1 MNKLTGGRRNNRMV
15 IEKKKKISK
24 VWIIGAILIVLHFYK
39 LPFYYSQP
47 GDAKELAPFVEVEG
61 GYKEEQGSFMLTTVL
76 MGQTNVYFY
85 AWAHLSDYRDIY
97 PEDQIKRPEETEEDY
112 LHRQQ
117 MMMNTSQDAAKIA
130 AYEYAGKEVN
140 ISYNGIM
147 ITSFIEG
154 MSAEE
159 YLTHE
164 DRILAVDGYR
174 VHTVNELNKR
184 LAGKDLGEEAVL
196 TVLRDGEEVEIA
208 VPLST
213 FPEDIEGGEGRV
225 GIGIM
230 YPVADR
236 TLSFTP
242 EVTIDVRNIG
252 GPSAGFMFSLEVLN
266 QLTPEDLTK
275 GYHIS
280 GTGTIDEQGNVGRIG
295 GAKQKVVAAH
305 NAGSDIFFV
314 PKEGDREGSNYK
326 EAIATAKELG
336 TSTKVIGVNTLAE
349 AVEYLE
355 SLGPKEEKEG

>member
-1 MNKLTGGRRNNRMV
+1 MV

-24 VWIIGAILIVLHFYK
+24 IWIVGAILIILHFYK

-61 GYKEEQGSFMLTTVL
+61 GYKEEQGTFMLTTVL

-85 AWAHLSDYRDIY
+85 AWAHLSEYRDIY
-97 PEDQIKRPEETEEDY
+97 PEDQIKRPDETEEDY

-130 AYEYAGKEVN
+130 AYEHAGKEVD

-154 MSAEE
+154 MYGEE
-159 YLTHE
+159 YLKYD
-164 DRILAVDGYR
+164 DRILEVDGYR
-174 VHTVNELNKR
+174 VQTVTELNKR
-184 LAGKDLGEEAVL
+184 LTGKESGEEVVL
-196 TVLRDGEEVEIA
+196 TVLRAGDEIEIT
-208 VPLST
+208 VPLSP
-213 FPEDIEGGEGRV
+213 FPKDVEGGEGRV
-225 GIGIM
+225 GLGIM

-236 TLSFTP
+236 TLSFNP

-252 GPSAGFMFSLEVLN
+252 GPSAGFMFALEVLN

-275 GYHIS
+275 GYNIS

-314 PKEGDREGSNYK
+314 PKEGGREGSNYE
-326 EAIATAKELG
+326 EAILTAKELG
-336 TSTKVIGVNTLAE
+336 TITQVVGVNTLAE
-349 AVEYLE
+349 AVEFLE
-355 SLGPKEEKEG
+355 GLDRKK

>member
-1 MNKLTGGRRNNRMV
+1 MV

-24 VWIIGAILIVLHFYK
+24 VWIIGAILIILHFYK

-47 GDAKELAPFVEVEG
+47 GDAKELAPYVEVEG

-85 AWAHLSDYRDIY
+85 AWAHFSEFRDIY
-97 PEDQIKRPEETEEDY
+97 PEDQVKRPEETEEDY
-112 LHRQQ
+112 HHRQQ

-130 AYEYAGKEVN
+130 AYNFAGKDID

-154 MSAEE
+154 MSGEK
-159 YLTHE
+159 YLTYE
-164 DRILAVDGYR
+164 DRILKVDGYR
-174 VHTVNELNKR
+174 VQTVNELNQR
-184 LAGKDLGEEAVL
+184 LAGKELGDEVIL
-196 TVLRDGEEVEIA
+196 TVMRNKEEVDLT
-208 VPLST
+208 VPLSL
-213 FPEDIEGGEGRV
+213 FPDDIDGGEGRV

-230 YPVADR
+230 YPVTDR
-236 TLSFTP
+236 TLAFDP

-280 GTGTIDEQGNVGRIG
+280 GTGTIDEEGNVGRIG

-305 NAGSDIFFV
+305 KAGSDIFFV
-314 PKEGDREGSNYK
+314 PREGGREDSNYE
-326 EAIATAKELG
+326 EALATAKEIK
-336 TSTKVIGVNTLAE
+336 TTTKIVGVDTIAE

-355 SLGPKEEKEG
+355 QLERQD